1 MAVCSRANVT
11 FLTSTAGLLVI
22 IINKSTIL
30 EAVIAL
36 FEPFAVEFMQRAL
49 IGGVVVAILSAVVG
63 TWVVLRGMAFLGEA
77 LSHGM
82 LPGVATAVILGLPG
96 QLGALVAAGVMAAG
110 IGVVSRKRRIAHD
123 TAIGLLFVGMLAL
136 GVLIVS
142 GARGVT
148 VNLTAILFGDVLAMT
163 WNDVWLM
170 LVVAGGVVVVF
181 LVFSKHFTALVFD
194 ERIARSLGMR
204 PGLAQ
209 VVLMGGVALSIVIS
223 YQAVGTL
230 LVVGMLLAP
239 AATGALWAKSI
250 PQVTIIAVG
259 VGVFSVW
266 LGLTVSWFVQLAAGP
281 AIALVAV
288 MCFGASALIRR
299 G

>member
-1 MAVCSRANVT
+1 
-11 FLTSTAGLLVI
+11 
-22 IINKSTIL
+22 
-30 EAVIAL
+30 
-36 FEPFAVEFMQRAL
+36 MQRAL
-49 IGGVVVAILSAVVG
+49 LGGVIVAVLSAVVG

-82 LPGVATAVILGLPG
+82 LPGVAAAVILGLPG
-96 QLGALVAAGVMAAG
+96 QLGALVAAGAMALG
-110 IGVVSRKRRIAHD
+110 IGVISRKRRIAHD

-142 GARGVT
+142 ATRSVT

-163 WNDVWLM
+163 WTDVWVM
-170 LVVAGGVVVVF
+170 AGVAGAVILVF
-181 LVFSKHFTALVFD
+181 LFFTRSFTALVFD
-194 ERIARSLGMR
+194 ERIAHSLGMR
-204 PGLAQ
+204 PMLAQ
-209 VVLMGGVALSIVIS
+209 VVLMGGVALSIVVS

-239 AATGALWAKSI
+239 AAAGAIWAKSI
-250 PQVTIIAVG
+250 TQVTLIAVA
-259 VGVFSVW
+259 VAIFSVW
-266 LGLTVSWFVQLAAGP
+266 LGLTLSWFLELAAGP

-288 MCFGASALIRR
+288 LSFGLSALLKR